1 MAAERKV
8 SQDIGGSMQFLPE
21 GMRFKPTLLR
31 GRNPECKFTAEEIK
45 QDIQPKERETMN
57 VNITSGRQQ
66 PSVS

>member
-31 GRNPECKFTAEEIK
+31 GRIPASKLTAEVK
-45 QDIQPKERETMN
+45 QEEQPKERETMN
-57 VNITSGRQQ
+57 VNITSGCQQ